1 MKKEDC
7 FYLGTLVGKFSFKGA
22 LLAKLESDDL
32 QQYNQLESV
41 FVETPTGLIPF
52 FIEKCQLHKSSLLRI
67 KFEGIDSE
75 ADAEQLL
82 KKDLYLPLSILP
94 PLTGKQ
100 FYFHEVEGF
109 DVYDTQKG
117 YIGSLTRINDKGP
130 QPLFEI
136 NHNGTEVLAPLHD
149 DFIEQIDRK
158 NQKIYL
164 RLPDGLLDLFLA

>member
-1 MKKEDC
+1 
-7 FYLGTLVGKFSFKGA
+7 
-22 LLAKLESDDL
+22 
-32 QQYNQLESV
+32 
-41 FVETPTGLIPF
+41 
-52 FIEKCQLHKSSLLRI
+52 LLRI

-100 FYFHEVEGF
+100 FYFHEVVGF

-158 NQKIYL
+158 NQKIHL